1 MLYLPFPMSLDFE
14 LRFLSCRSCLSYN
27 WNYSSALLAGFI
39 ATILG
44 IFWQSSW
51 YSLDQ
56 SWSFIHLIT
65 WALQGLQFVMFLMVL
80 YMLVLE
86 DLDFLGWVVEGPYCG
101 FSYIICHFFLPF
113 YFLCFFIF
121 LFFKIHFY
129 IPMFMLQYH
138 NSHNINES
146 FIAFILI

>member
-56 SWSFIHLIT
+56 SLIIHPPHHVGSSRF
-65 WALQGLQFVMFLMVL
+65 A
-80 YMLVLE
+80 
-86 DLDFLGWVVEGPYCG
+86 
-101 FSYIICHFFLPF
+101 ICHVFDGSIYACFGRSRFSGLSCWRALLWIQLCHLSFLSTFLLMFFHF
-113 YFLCFFIF
+113 SFFSKYISMYQCLCYSTIT
-121 LFFKIHFY
+121 
-129 IPMFMLQYH
+129 PMISMKVL
-138 NSHNINES
+138 
-146 FIAFILI
+146 